1 MLLHPGKTGQ
11 GQSLVE
17 YSLLLALVALVALG
31 ALALLGRGVSRAFE
45 QAAGAP
51 SVQDLTADFLGRINA
66 FYQLNDRWPR
76 SWGDARFTDLGLD
89 PADWSQPVAGVVWN
103 PNGPRIG
110 LANRP
115 GDNLQ
120 IYVTDRDNKVRK
132 LYDGWN
138 IWCEAADGKCYYH
151 TVAPEN
157 EVDLSTLVVREE

>member
-1 MLLHPGKTGQ
+1 MLLDPGKT

-17 YSLLLALVALVALG
+17 YSLLLALVALVAIGGLT
-31 ALALLGRGVSRAFE
+31 LLGGGVSRAFE
-45 QAAGAP
+45 QAEGAP
-51 SVQDLTADFLGRINA
+51 SVLDLTADFLGRINA
-66 FYQLNDRWPR
+66 FYQLNNRWPR
-76 SWGDARFTDLGLD
+76 SWGDERFTNLGLD

-110 LANRP
+110 LGNRP

-120 IYVTDRDNKVRK
+120 IYVTDRNNTVRK